1 VEILFAFLVAL
12 YELLDAVM
20 VWWSGGIYPP
30 KPVVD
35 RHSAY
40 PQFEGNLFDGNT
52 AINARSAQ
60 GYAQRLS
67 IRLSISFN

>member
-1 VEILFAFLVAL
+1 MLFAFLVAL

-20 VWWSGGIYPP
+20 VWWGGGIYPP

-67 IRLSISFN
+67 VRLFISFD